1 MWHTWFMSFQYT
13 PAAERA
19 LHAAACWM
27 DSAAGSEIT
36 PLALLLGL
44 AEQTECRAAKLLERV
59 GIDMEVLQARQPT
72 LRRRERAN
80 SDLGRVFL
88 SHEAENGLHAALL
101 RLDENPRTCQLATE
115 HMLLGLSLGDDPPAV
130 WLREQGIDP
139 AAMEAEICARYGID
153 HSPIPIDFD
162 EPAIPLSEVPPP
174 AATPPAAGR
183 VGLLRILDAAANR
196 AGEAVRVVE
205 DHARF
210 VLNDAALM
218 RECKEMRHALA
229 AALSVLPQAERLA
242 ARDTTGDV
250 GTEISTPSEGR
261 RTDVDD
267 VASANLRRL
276 QESLRSL
283 EEYGKVFDPAL
294 GQACEQLRYRSYTLQ
309 KQFAERS
316 GRVAGEATDL
326 ATLDDRRS
334 RLAAAKLYVLVDGR
348 ASSDAFGALV
358 EQLIAAGVEIL
369 QLRDKTL
376 DDRTLLARARRLRAA
391 TAGTKTLFIMNDRP
405 DLALLADADGVHVG
419 QEELSVA
426 EARAI
431 VGCGRLIGVST
442 HSLEQARQAVAD
454 GADYL
459 GVGPTFPSG
468 TKQFTEFPGLAF
480 VSAVAGEIS
489 LPAFAIGGID
499 VRNVAEIRTAGSHR
513 VAVSGAV
520 LNAANPCEAV
530 EKLRAA
536 LV

>member
-1 MWHTWFMSFQYT
+1 MSFQYT

-19 LHAAACWM
+19 LHAAACWS
-27 DSAAGSEIT
+27 DAAAGSEIA
-36 PLALLLGL
+36 PPALLLGL
-44 AEQTECRAAKLLERV
+44 AEQAECRAAKLLERV

-72 LRRRERAN
+72 LRRRDRSN
-80 SDLGRVFL
+80 FDQGRVFL

-115 HMLLGLSLGDDPPAV
+115 HILLGLSLGDDPLAV

-139 AAMEAEICARYGID
+139 SAMEAEICARYGID
-153 HSPIPIDFD
+153 HSPISIDFD
-162 EPAIPLSEVPPP
+162 EPAIPLSEVPQAAAAAP
-174 AATPPAAGR
+174 ASGR
-183 VGLLRILDAAANR
+183 IGLLRILDAAANR

-218 RECKEMRHALA
+218 RECKEVRHALA
-229 AALSVLPQAERLA
+229 AALGVLPQAERLA
-242 ARDTTGDV
+242 ARNTEGDV

-283 EEYGKVFDPAL
+283 EEYGKVLDPAL
-294 GQACEQLRYRSYTLQ
+294 GRACEHLRYRSYTLQ
-309 KQFAERS
+309 KQFAERV
-316 GRVAGEATDL
+316 GRIGGELADL

-348 ASSDAFGALV
+348 ASAEAFASLV
-358 EQLIAAGVEIL
+358 EQLIAAGVDIL

-376 DDRTLLARARRLRAA
+376 DDRTLLARARQLRAA
-391 TAGTKTLFIMNDRP
+391 TAGAKTLFIMNDRP

-419 QEELSVA
+419 QEELTVA

-442 HSLEQARQAVAD
+442 HSIEQARQAVAD

-468 TKQFTEFPGLAF
+468 TKQFAEFPGLAF
-480 VSAVAGEIS
+480 VSVVAGEIE

-499 VRNVAEIRTAGSHR
+499 LANIADVRKAGLHR
-513 VAVSGAV
+513 VAVGGAV
-520 LNAANPCEAV
+520 LNNADPKVAV
-530 EKLRAA
+530 ERLQAA
-536 LV
+536 LA